1 MGVDFNLAVAVEG
14 EVYDDAVTLEDDDD
28 WIGWSIFH
36 GVIPFLVRL
45 IYYVGIRQC

>member
-14 EVYDDAVTLEDDDD
+14 EVYDDAITLEDDDD

-45 IYYVGIRQC
+45 IYCDCIQRC